1 MVLYWTKLAK
11 NGDPNGA
18 RVPEWPRL
26 RADAPAVQSL
36 VPRITSRFDFSA
48 KHKCDVWNPIL
59 VRTVQPAAALI
70 RKIPVRLTH
79 GFDDK

>member
-1 MVLYWTKLAK
+1 MVLYWTNFAK
-11 NGDPNGA
+11 DGDPNGA

-48 KHKCDVWNPIL
+48 KHKCDVWNPIIS
-59 VRTVQPAAALI
+59 VQPL
-70 RKIPVRLTH
+70 PL
-79 GFDDK
+79 